1 MTIKNFLITDFRDY
15 ISLFKKINLFKK
27 NKIIIFLKGE
37 LGSGKTTFVQKYLL
51 YKYIFKNTS
60 SPTFGIINTYML
72 NDTNIYHYDL
82 YRITKSNE
90 LYDIGF
96 YDNLE
101 NDTVHF
107 IEWPEIIPKQMCN
120 PNIIINFQ
128 SLNKE
133 RIISIDTINE

>member
-1 MTIKNFLITDFRDY
+1 MTIRNFLTTDLSDY
-15 ISLFKKINLFKK
+15 KSLFKKINLFRKER
-27 NKIIIFLKGE
+27 IIIFLKGE

-51 YKYIFKNTS
+51 YKYDFKNTS

-72 NDTNIYHYDL
+72 DDTNIYHYDL
-82 YRITKSNE
+82 YRITKSDE

-101 NDTVHF
+101 TNTVHF
-107 IEWPEIIPKQMCN
+107 IEWPEIIPKKMCS

-128 SLNKE
+128 SLITE
-133 RIISIDTINE
+133 RIISIDAINE

>member
-1 MTIKNFLITDFRDY
+1 
-15 ISLFKKINLFKK
+15 
-27 NKIIIFLKGE
+27 
-37 LGSGKTTFVQKYLL
+37 
-51 YKYIFKNTS
+51 
-60 SPTFGIINTYML
+60 ML

-101 NDTVHF
+101 TNTVHF
-107 IEWPEIIPKQMCN
+107 IEWPEIIPKKMCS

-128 SLNKE
+128 SLITD
-133 RIISIDTINE
+133 RIISIDAINE

>member
-1 MTIKNFLITDFRDY
+1 MTIKNFLITDFSDY

-51 YKYIFKNTS
+51 YKYNFKNTS
-60 SPTFGIINTYML
+60 SPTFGIINTYMI
-72 NDTNIYHYDL
+72 NDMKLYHYDL

-90 LYDIGF
+90 LHDIGF

-101 NDTVHF
+101 TNTIHF
-107 IEWPEIIPKQMCN
+107 IEWPEIIPKKMCN

-128 SLNKE
+128 ALNKE

>member
-1 MTIKNFLITDFRDY
+1 MTIKNFLITDFSDY

-51 YKYIFKNTS
+51 HKYNFKNTS

-82 YRITKSNE
+82 YRITKPNE

-101 NDTVHF
+101 TNTVHF
-107 IEWPEIIPKQMCN
+107 IEWPEIIPEKMCS

-128 SLNKE
+128 PLISD
-133 RIISIDTINE
+133 RIISIDVINE

>member
-1 MTIKNFLITDFRDY
+1 MTIKNFLITDFCDY
-15 ISLFKKINLFKK
+15 ASLFKNINFFKK
-27 NKIIIFLKGE
+27 NRSIIFLKGE

-51 YKYIFKNTS
+51 YKCNFKNTS

-72 NDTNIYHYDL
+72 DNTKIYHYDL
-82 YRITKSNE
+82 YRITKPNE

-101 NDTVHF
+101 TNTAHF
-107 IEWPEIIPKQMCN
+107 IEWPEIIPKKMCS
-120 PNIIINFQ
+120 PNIIINFKP
-128 SLNKE
+128 LITE